1 MAGVRAWIDRL
12 GLSIAEAAHHV
23 GLESDQLERILEFPD
38 KNLSVRA
45 LLEILEGL
53 GLGLVGVEALTPVAI
68 LRHLDQIREAKGM
81 TKKDLALKAEV
92 NRPWLIALFQE
103 RKPEPKLETILKLA
117 RVLEVD
123 LVIEKRRELPPLE
136 PLPAQA
142 QPAWPASSPTTTP
155 AAAAST
161 PPSPGRPVDD
171 IRSPNG
177 TIQSEQP
184 APTEI
189 AAGETQP
196 AQVAPRSTATPPQA
210 AAADRPA
217 ASSTAPPRAA
227 AANRPAASSTIPPQA
242 AATDRPPTSSTAP
255 PRVAAADRPAA
266 ASTTPPQ
273 AAATDRPPT
282 SSTAPP
288 TSSTAP
294 PRAGAADRPA
304 ASSTTPPQ
312 AAATDRPAASSTAPP
327 QAAAAERPAVS
338 ASPPPAATDRPA
350 ASSTAPPQVAAADR
364 PAASTTTSPRAA
376 VAEQPAASSTAPPRA
391 AATGHPA
398 ASPTASPRSA
408 GSVSSIENGENA
420 KRAPAA
426 ANEPPRG
433 SDGTTTAATAA
444 AAAAM
449 GVTVATGRWVTDA
462 AFTRMNDQLADARTQ
477 LAEEQHKT
485 AMARKQVEHER
496 QLAEQQ
502 AAQQVALEQLAD
514 RDAALRSNVV
524 LGGTATAAVV
534 GGSTALAFVSPEN
547 RHTAQAALS
556 IAGGTLSIAGAMA
569 ERNSRARGVLL
580 GAGGGMLL
588 AALIDLIRQSA
599 SPRGGLAGITCR
611 RDALPNFVIET
622 VAPRS
627 NAAQAGLIQGDVIIS
642 VDGVSVQAIG
652 ARAAYE
658 RTKGELGTI
667 LKLVVVRDYFEM
679 IVDVV
684 RAPI

>member
-1 MAGVRAWIDRL
+1 MAGVRTWIDRL
-12 GLSIAEAAHHV
+12 GLSIAEAARHV

-53 GLGLVGVEALTPVAI
+53 GLGLVGVEARTPVAL
-68 LRHLDQIREAKGM
+68 LRHFDQIREVKGM

-142 QPAWPASSPTTTP
+142 QPAWPASSPTTP

-161 PPSPGRPVDD
+161 SPPPSPPSPGRPVDD
-171 IRSPNG
+171 TRSPNG

-217 ASSTAPPRAA
+217 ASSTAQPRAA
-227 AANRPAASSTIPPQA
+227 TANRPAASSTAPPQA
-242 AATDRPPTSSTAP
+242 AAA
-255 PRVAAADRPAA
+255 
-266 ASTTPPQ
+266 
-273 AAATDRPPT
+273 
-282 SSTAPP
+282 
-288 TSSTAP
+288 
-294 PRAGAADRPA
+294 
-304 ASSTTPPQ
+304 
-312 AAATDRPAASSTAPP
+312 DRPAASSTAPP
-327 QAAAAERPAVS
+327 QAAARPA
-338 ASPPPAATDRPA
+338 A
-350 ASSTAPPQVAAADR
+350 ASSTTPPQVAAADR
-364 PAASTTTSPRAA
+364 PVASSTTSPRAA
-376 VAEQPAASSTAPPRA
+376 VAEQPTASSTAPPRA
-391 AATGHPA
+391 TATGRPTV
-398 ASPTASPRSA
+398 SPTASPRSA

-420 KRAPAA
+420 KRVPAA

-485 AMARKQVEHER
+485 AMARKQAEHER

-502 AAQQVALEQLAD
+502 AAGQAALELAAD
-514 RDAALRSNVV
+514 RQAALTSNAV

-547 RHTAQAALS
+547 RHTAQAVLS

-569 ERNSRARGVLL
+569 ERNSRTRGVLL

-627 NAAQAGLIQGDVIIS
+627 NAAQAGLIRGDVIIS

-679 IVDVV
+679 IVEVV

>member
-1 MAGVRAWIDRL
+1 M

-53 GLGLVGVEALTPVAI
+53 GLGLVGVEALTPVAL
-68 LRHLDQIREAKGM
+68 LRYLDQIREVKGM

-242 AATDRPPTSSTAP
+242 AATDRPATSSTAP
-255 PRVAAADRPAA
+255 PRVA
-266 ASTTPPQ
+266 
-273 AAATDRPPT
+273 
-282 SSTAPP
+282 
-288 TSSTAP
+288 
-294 PRAGAADRPA
+294 AADRPA

>member
-161 PPSPGRPVDD
+161 SPPPSPPSPGRPVDD
-171 IRSPNG
+171 TRSPNG

-189 AAGETQP
+189 AAGEPQP

-242 AATDRPPTSSTAP
+242 AATDRPATSSTAP
-255 PRVAAADRPAA
+255 PRVA
-266 ASTTPPQ
+266 
-273 AAATDRPPT
+273 
-282 SSTAPP
+282 
-288 TSSTAP
+288 
-294 PRAGAADRPA
+294 AADRPA

>member
-1 MAGVRAWIDRL
+1 MGSLAATEFVADVRAWIDRL
-12 GLSIAEAAHHV
+12 GLSIAEAARHV

-53 GLGLVGVEALTPVAI
+53 GLGLVGVEALTPVAL
-68 LRHLDQIREAKGM
+68 LRYLDQIREVKGM

-273 AAATDRPPT
+273 AAATDRP
-282 SSTAPP
+282 
-288 TSSTAP
+288 
-294 PRAGAADRPA
+294 
-304 ASSTTPPQ
+304 
-312 AAATDRPAASSTAPP
+312 AASSTAPP
-327 QAAAAERPAVS
+327 QAAAVERPAVS
-338 ASPPPAATDRPA
+338 ASPPLAAATDRPA

-449 GVTVATGRWVTDA
+449 GVTVAAGRWVTDA

-679 IVDVV
+679 IVEVV